1 MLEKLVGKR
10 VSVAV
15 AFVTAGKM
23 NYANITKFYEGK
35 VVSVDKNFI
44 ELDRG
49 FININFIQTIEI
61 LDK

>member
-1 MLEKLVGKR
+1 MLEKLVGKK

-15 AFVTAGKM
+15 AFVTASKM

-35 VVSVDKNFI
+35 VVSVDKNFL

-49 FININFIQTIEI
+49 FININFI
-61 LDK
+61 